1 MKITKTNDT
10 QKGLMLSGVF
20 GVFLLLGL
28 ITAFIYSPVIRTN
41 AEDSVQTKVS
51 TNVAAVASVSVDSEN
66 LTLNYNTPTPEG
78 VFDSG
83 TVTATVSTNSPGGY
97 ELYFSSVDN
106 TTDMVST
113 NSSITDVIASDF
125 SGTVTSSTMGKNKW
139 GYSIDNTNY
148 SKIPTSSAH
157 ATLRNIDHFP
167 SAAERQNT
175 VRIGA
180 KVDSTLKAGTYS
192 KSVLFSVIAHEPPA
206 SATMQTFNKSTLA
219 NVGDSAELED
229 ERDGTVYTVK
239 KLADGNV
246 WMTTNLKLQNKVL
259 TSADSD
265 VSSNFTVPASSVSG
279 FNAQD
284 TNNAYVDSTYGGYY
298 TFYTATAGTG
308 GTSLTSGNAP
318 SSICPK
324 GWRLPTGGSSGEFQT
339 LYNNYNSASSMMGVP
354 NFTLSGSV
362 DGGSVYRQGSNG
374 YYWSSTVNNANR
386 AYYLYLVSSDV
397 YPVVYNFR
405 SNGYSVRCVAR

>member
-106 TTDMVST
+106 ATDMVST

-324 GWRLPTGGSSGEFQT
+324 GWRLPTGGSSGEFKT

-354 NFTLSGSV
+354 NFILSGTVSN
-362 DGGSVYRQGSNG
+362 GSVLSQGSYGN
-374 YYWSSTVNNANR
+374 YWSSTVNNANN
-386 AYYLYLVSSDV
+386 AFYLNLGSSNV
-397 YPVVYNFR
+397 FPVDR
-405 SNGYSVRCVAR
+405 DDKSSGYSVRCVAR